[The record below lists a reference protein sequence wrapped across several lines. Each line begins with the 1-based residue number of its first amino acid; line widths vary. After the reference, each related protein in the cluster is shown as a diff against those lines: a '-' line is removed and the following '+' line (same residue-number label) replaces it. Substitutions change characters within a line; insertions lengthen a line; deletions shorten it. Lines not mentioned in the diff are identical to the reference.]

1 MLKDNDP
8 KAATTKRFATAVED
22 FWVRCVARSVPTD
35 RVHVVVDA
43 TLADSRAVSLVTVTH
58 GPRVLAVTPAHAAA
72 VGFANGDLIA
82 PELMTSAFEIANI
95 SLNDPDDVFHF
106 TIEEGQALVEEPT
119 RPGVRRLS
127 LDDRAAFERFI
138 DDAPDQD
145 VDEAFVELD
154 HWLVFGCFV
163 DERLV
168 SAASMYPWDAS
179 TLADTG
185 VLTLPEFRGRGYGAA
200 TVRGLSAR
208 ALQLGYEPQYRCQVD
223 NVGSVSLARSAGL
236 THFGTWEVILPTD

>member
-8 KAATTKRFATAVED
+8 EAAIATLFSTAVEE
-22 FWVRCVARSVPTD
+22 FWLRGVARSAPTD
-35 RVHVVVDA
+35 RVHVVVDT
-43 TLADSRAVSLVTVTH
+43 TLADSRAVSLVTVNH
-58 GPRVLAVTPAHAAA
+58 GPRVLAVTPAHAGAF
-72 VGFANGDLIA
+72 GFANGDLIE
-82 PELMTSAFEIANI
+82 PELVTSALEMANI
-95 SLNDPDDVFHF
+95 SLNDPDDIFHF
-106 TIEEGQALVEEPT
+106 TIEEGRALAEEPT

-138 DDAPDQD
+138 DDAPDED
-145 VDEAFVELD
+145 VDEAFVELE

-168 SAASMYPWDAS
+168 SAASMYPWDGS

-223 NVGSVSLARSAGL
+223 NLGSVSLARSAGL
-236 THFGTWEVILPTD
+236 ALFGTWEVILPAD